1 LFISCTHLLDN
12 ANTELG
18 VAYIK
23 CTELS
28 GIGLGLNNEL

>member
-1 LFISCTHLLDN
+1 
-12 ANTELG
+12 LG